1 MTARRR
7 PAVLDA
13 AVAVSALLA
22 LAWFAGGQAALGR
35 IDPALALPW
44 LALVWVPLA
53 LFQNR
58 CVPAKAGAHH
68 PAVQNGTGGRWTSI
82 GLTMPRMVKDRP
94 GDDPTRCSFAGEQVF
109 LVGTALL
116 IAQALLAFWLAGQM
130 PWAQLALVGVGAALA
145 AWLATRLARWR
156 AGRAMRGGAALL
168 LIGVWFAGS
177 HLLLASLYRAP
188 PAASA
193 PVTMLTGLPLRWSAD
208 GGMAAMIAEG
218 ANDDPALQRI
228 EAAGPV
234 RLIDSLIDHPPAPG
248 GTLFLAHPRALAP
261 RELVA
266 VDAFVRGGGR
276 AVILADALSG
286 WPARHPLGDPRNP
299 PVTSLL
305 TPLLDH
311 WGVTLGAATAGEGKP
326 VAADVEGARLRLFSA
341 GRFERFPTTC
351 QAYAGRRVV
360 HCRIGRGEAWL
371 IGDADLIFAPLW
383 RAAPD
388 WAAHLRRADTMEWLA
403 ARLWPA
409 APRAILRPIWIRAIE
424 QAGE

>member
-7 PAVLDA
+7 PAALDA
-13 AVAVSALLA
+13 AVAVSVLLV
-22 LAWFAGGQAALGR
+22 LAWVAGGQAALGR
-35 IDPALALPW
+35 IDPALVLPW
-44 LALVWVPLA
+44 LALVLVLLERWRQARENKL
-53 LFQNR
+53 R
-58 CVPAKAGAHH
+58 GPAKAGTHLRPDRDSADRRRT
-68 PAVQNGTGGRWTSI
+68 PA
-82 GLTMPRMVKDRP
+82 
-94 GDDPTRCSFAGEQVF
+94 FAGEHGF
-109 LVGTALL
+109 LVVVLLLLPAQAILALL
-116 IAQALLAFWLAGQM
+116 LAGQM
-130 PWAQLALVGVGAALA
+130 PWAQLGLVGVGAVLV
-145 AWLATRLARWR
+145 AWLAAHLARWR
-156 AGRAMRGGAALL
+156 VGRAVRGMVALL

-177 HLLLASLYRAP
+177 HLLLAALYRAP
-188 PAASA
+188 PAAGA

-208 GGMAAMIAEG
+208 GDMAAMIAQG
-218 ANDDPALQRI
+218 MSDDPALQRI

-311 WGVTLGAATAGEGKP
+311 WGVTLGAAPAGERGP
-326 VAADVEGARLRLFSA
+326 LAIDIDGARLRLFSA
-341 GRFERFPTTC
+341 GQFERFPATC
-351 QAYAGRRVV
+351 QAHAGRRIL
-360 HCRIGRGEAWL
+360 HCRIDRGEAWL
-371 IGDADLIFAPLW
+371 VGDADLIFAPLW

-403 ARLWPA
+403 ASLWP
-409 APRAILRPIWIRAIE
+409 RGRQAILRPLWIRAIE